1 MHSLLVE
8 SATWYPFVVLI
19 LILRYISRWLQLGSV
34 KGYQLQDYVM
44 LVVFL
49 FYTTLMISINIVF
62 NLDTNLIL
70 PSEIPQLTPESIA
83 SRVKGSKLV
92 LVVEQSMIMTIWGGK
107 ACLLLMYMQMMQ
119 GIKPHSFI
127 VKLVA
132 TYVGASLLIMEILYF
147 GVWCRPFSN
156 YWAVPTPNEQCST
169 ALNHLIVNA
178 TFNISSDVMML
189 FLPMPMVIKAQ
200 LPTLKKALLISVFSL
215 GIFAIISAA
224 ANKYYSFVHPFGV
237 MWTYWY
243 VREASTVMFV
253 TNIPM
258 CWPLARKL
266 FGWRSWSGTS
276 DGTKSKSKTAPKRYL
291 MNATSSRF
299 GNKRDNSMYRSDSR
313 DVIIHGSTQ
322 DISDG
327 AIGLEIWESREVS
340 VRNEQQNP
348 REGRVKNTTTVTIIE
363 SGGDLGEQ
371 GRSSSRTG
379 RSSPRIESQQDIGH
393 AV

>member
-1 MHSLLVE
+1 MHSLLAE
-8 SATWYPFVVLI
+8 SATWFPLVVLI

-34 KGYQLQDYVM
+34 KNYQLQDYVM

-49 FYTTLMISINIVF
+49 FYTTLMVSINIVF
-62 NLDTNLIL
+62 NLDTNLIS
-70 PSEIPQLTPESIA
+70 PADIPHLTPASIA

-107 ACLLLMYMQMMQ
+107 TCLLLMYMQMMQ
-119 GIKPHSFI
+119 GIKPHSLI

-132 TYVGASLLIMEILYF
+132 IYVGTSLLVMEILYF

-169 ALNHLIVNA
+169 ALHHLIVNA
-178 TFNISSDVMML
+178 TFNISSDLMML
-189 FLPMPMVIKAQ
+189 FLPMPLVIKAQ
-200 LPTLKKALLISVFSL
+200 LPTLKKGLLISVFSL

-243 VREASTVMFV
+243 IREASTVMFV

-276 DGTKSKSKTAPKRYL
+276 EGTKSKSRAAPKKYFT
-291 MNATSSRF
+291 NATSSRF
-299 GNKRDNSMYRSDSR
+299 GNKRDNSMYRSESR
-313 DVIIHGSTQ
+313 DVIMHGSTH
-322 DISDG
+322 DRSEG

-340 VRNEQQNP
+340 VKNEPKFP
-348 REGRVKNTTTVTIIE
+348 REERVKNLTTVTVTGSIGSSSE
-363 SGGDLGEQ
+363 QEQ
-371 GRSSSRTG
+371 GRSNSRT
-379 RSSPRIESQQDIGH
+379 ESRQNIGH

>member
-34 KGYQLQDYVM
+34 KNYQLQDYFM

-49 FYTTLMISINIVF
+49 FYTTLMISINIVV
-62 NLDTNLIL
+62 NLDTNLIS
-70 PSEIPQLTPESIA
+70 PADIPQLTPESIA

-119 GIKPHSFI
+119 GIKPHNFI

-132 TYVGASLLIMEILYF
+132 IYVGTGLVVMEVLYF

-178 TFNISSDVMML
+178 TFNISSDLMML
-189 FLPMPMVIKAQ
+189 FLPMPLVIKAQ
-200 LPTLKKALLISVFSL
+200 LPTVKKALLISVFSL

-276 DGTKSKSKTAPKRYL
+276 EGTKSKSRAAPKRYFT
-291 MNATSSRF
+291 NATSSRF
-299 GNKRDNSMYRSDSR
+299 GNKRDNSMYRSESR

-322 DISDG
+322 DGS

-340 VRNEQQNP
+340 VKTEQKNP
-348 REGRVKNTTTVTIIE
+348 REERTKNTTAVTVIGSRGSSSE
-363 SGGDLGEQ
+363 QEQEQ
-371 GRSSSRTG
+371 GRSNSRT
-379 RSSPRIESQQDIGH
+379 ESRQDIGH

>member
-8 SATWYPFVVLI
+8 SATWFPLVVLI

-34 KGYQLQDYVM
+34 KNYQLQDFVM

-49 FYTTLMISINIVF
+49 FYTTLMVSINIVF
-62 NLDTNLIL
+62 TLDTNLIL
-70 PSEIPQLTPESIA
+70 PADIPQLTPESIA

-119 GIKPHSFI
+119 GIKPHNFI

-132 TYVGASLLIMEILYF
+132 IYVGTGLVVMEVLYF

-156 YWAVPTPNEQCST
+156 YWAVPTPNAQCST

-178 TFNISSDVMML
+178 TFNISSDLMML
-189 FLPMPMVIKAQ
+189 FVPMPMVIKAQ
-200 LPTLKKALLISVFSL
+200 LPTMKKGLLISVFSL
-215 GIFAIISAA
+215 GIFAIISAS

-243 VREASTVMFV
+243 IREASTVMFV

-276 DGTKSKSKTAPKRYL
+276 DGTKSKSRAAPKRYFT
-291 MNATSSRF
+291 NATSSRF
-299 GNKRDNSMYRSDSR
+299 GNKRDNSMYRSESR
-313 DVIIHGSTQ
+313 DVIIHRSTQ
-322 DISDG
+322 DGS

-340 VRNEQQNP
+340 VKTEPKNF
-348 REGRVKNTTTVTIIE
+348 REERIKNTTAVTVNGSRGSSSE
-363 SGGDLGEQ
+363 QEQ
-371 GRSSSRTG
+371 GRCLS
-379 RSSPRIESQQDIGH
+379 RIESRQDIGH

>member
-8 SATWYPFVVLI
+8 SATWFPFVVLI

-34 KGYQLQDYVM
+34 KNYQLQDYVM

-49 FYTTLMISINIVF
+49 FYTTLMVSINIVF
-62 NLDTNLIL
+62 NLDTNLIS
-70 PSEIPQLTPESIA
+70 PADIPLLTPASIA

-119 GIKPHSFI
+119 GIKPHNFI

-132 TYVGASLLIMEILYF
+132 IYVGTGLVVMEVLYF

-178 TFNISSDVMML
+178 TFNISSDLMML
-189 FLPMPMVIKAQ
+189 FLPMPLVIKAQ

-243 VREASTVMFV
+243 IREASTVMFV

-276 DGTKSKSKTAPKRYL
+276 EGTKSKSRAAPKRYFT
-291 MNATSSRF
+291 NATSSRF
-299 GNKRDNSMYRSDSR
+299 GNKKDNSMYRSESR
-313 DVIIHGSTQ
+313 DIIIHGSTQ
-322 DISDG
+322 DGS

-340 VRNEQQNP
+340 VKTEQKTP
-348 REGRVKNTTTVTIIE
+348 TEERIKNTTAVTVIG
-363 SGGDLGEQ
+363 SRGSSNEQ
-371 GRSSSRTG
+371 EQARSASRT
-379 RSSPRIESQQDIGH
+379 ESRQDIGH

>member
-1 MHSLLVE
+1 MATTWVGKELPTTRLCYARCVALLHY
-8 SATWYPFVVLI
+8 AHA
-19 LILRYISRWLQLGSV
+19 
-34 KGYQLQDYVM
+34 D
-44 LVVFL
+44 
-49 FYTTLMISINIVF
+49 
-62 NLDTNLIL
+62 
-70 PSEIPQLTPESIA
+70 IPLLTPESIA

-119 GIKPHSFI
+119 GIKPHNLI

-132 TYVGASLLIMEILYF
+132 IYVGTGLVVMEVLYF

-169 ALNHLIVNA
+169 ALHHLIVNA
-178 TFNISSDVMML
+178 TFNISSDLMML

-215 GIFAIISAA
+215 GIFAIISAS
-224 ANKYYSFVHPFGV
+224 ANKYYSFVNPFDV
-237 MWTYWY
+237 VWTYWY
-243 VREASTVMFV
+243 IREASTVMFV
-253 TNIPM
+253 SNIPM

-276 DGTKSKSKTAPKRYL
+276 EGTKSKSRAAPKRYFT
-291 MNATSSRF
+291 NATSSRF
-299 GNKRDNSMYRSDSR
+299 GNKKDNSMYRSESR
-313 DVIIHGSTQ
+313 DVIIHGSAQ
-322 DISDG
+322 DGS

-340 VRNEQQNP
+340 VKTEQKNP
-348 REGRVKNTTTVTIIE
+348 REDRIKNTTAVTATGSRGSSSE
-363 SGGDLGEQ
+363 QEQ
-371 GRSSSRTG
+371 GR
-379 RSSPRIESQQDIGH
+379 H

>member
-8 SATWYPFVVLI
+8 AVTWYPFVVLI

-34 KGYQLQDYVM
+34 KNYQLQDYVM

-49 FYTTLMISINIVF
+49 FYTTLMVSINIVF
-62 NLDTNLIL
+62 NLDTNLIS
-70 PSEIPQLTPESIA
+70 PADIPQLTPESIA

-119 GIKPHSFI
+119 GIKPHNFI

-132 TYVGASLLIMEILYF
+132 IYVGTGLVVMEVLYF

-178 TFNISSDVMML
+178 TFNISSDLMML
-189 FLPMPMVIKAQ
+189 FLPMPLVIKAQ

-276 DGTKSKSKTAPKRYL
+276 EGTKSKSRAAPKRYFT
-291 MNATSSRF
+291 NATSSRF
-299 GNKRDNSMYRSDSR
+299 GNKRDNSMYRSESR

-322 DISDG
+322 DGS
-327 AIGLEIWESREVS
+327 AIGLEIWESREVC
-340 VRNEQQNP
+340 VKTEQKNP
-348 REGRVKNTTTVTIIE
+348 REERIKNTTAVTVIGSRGSSSE
-363 SGGDLGEQ
+363 QEQ
-371 GRSSSRTG
+371 GRGNSRT
-379 RSSPRIESQQDIGH
+379 ESRQDIGH